1 MQHIEDYLEETDY
14 ELSYLK
20 ISSSKEIPSHIREA
34 IKYIKIYAN
43 FCYSNAY
50 SDVPFKQAFW
60 FINGVESIKI
70 DELSE
75 ENANKLLDI
84 INYSNNYFLKAKL
97 YDIAS
102 IVLKNKKLKELAAQN
117 YADYIVAN
125 SNNAEKRNTL
135 KIAVK
140 RALFLYNKIN
150 KTEERNV
157 AHKIFSL
164 QISDSSLDF
173 ALKYYVATTLSAIKS
188 TVLKELITN
197 IELLTTNIDMTIAP
211 AEHFLELI
219 EILISYYI
227 QTNQATNYFA
237 AIDRYVLVCIK
248 ACNLLSPHGYHYLD
262 IALQLITKDKLKEK
276 YIDKI
281 NDLLF
286 MKDEEQ
292 KKIYKNMTSVES
304 PLDDTI
310 IADLKKESES
320 VTSKIQSLQTG
331 AHQLFYLLTNF
342 SPTSK
347 AELNKGIELRNDGLF
362 NAVNEIKFDGDGTIC
377 YESAYATEEEKRQV
391 SIAEILS
398 LNLYIKFGVLLSPF
412 IYNIKIDGNLKEIVE
427 SILDNNLFVPS
438 DRKSVIYN
446 IILDG
451 FNRNIRKALYDL
463 IPQFEYGL
471 TQFLKSK
478 GLYPIMYRGSSRF
491 PIDLNHILTSKST
504 QNKFRSELVEIIG
517 EDLTLEL
524 EYLLCNKY
532 LGNIRNNNY
541 HSGYENPEQ
550 YTIYEA
556 SAFYYIIEAY
566 CMGCD

>member
-1 MQHIEDYLEETDY
+1 MQYIEDYLEKADY
-14 ELSYLK
+14 ELSYIKL
-20 ISSSKEIPSHIREA
+20 SDSKEVPPHIKEA
-34 IKYIKIYAN
+34 IKTIQVYAN
-43 FCYSNAY
+43 FCYSNAC
-50 SDVPFKQAFW
+50 SDVPFRQAFW
-60 FINGVESIKI
+60 FVNGVESIKI

-117 YADYIVAN
+117 YTGYILSN
-125 SNNAEKRNTL
+125 STNPDKRNTL

-140 RALFLYNKIN
+140 RALFLYNKTN

-164 QISDSSLDF
+164 QMSASSLDF
-173 ALKYYVATTLSAIKS
+173 ALKYYAATALSAIKS
-188 TVLKELITN
+188 TALNELITN
-197 IELLTTNIDMTIAP
+197 IESLTKKLDLTIAP

-219 EILISYYI
+219 EILILYYN
-227 QTNQATNYFA
+227 QTNQADNYLA

-248 ACNLLSPHGYHYLD
+248 ACNLLSPHGYRYLD
-262 IALQLITKDKLKEK
+262 KALQLITKDKLKDK
-276 YIDKI
+276 YADKI
-281 NDLLF
+281 NELLF

-292 KKIYKNMTSVES
+292 KKVYKNITFIES
-304 PLDDTI
+304 PLDDAI
-310 IADLKKESES
+310 ITDLEKERKS
-320 VTSKIQSLQTG
+320 VTSEIQSFQTG
-331 AHQLFYLLTNF
+331 AHQLFYLLANF
-342 SPTSK
+342 LPISK
-347 AELNKGIELRNDGLF
+347 AELDKGIELRKGGLF
-362 NAVNEIKFDGDGTIC
+362 DAVNEIKFDGDGTIC
-377 YESAYATEEEKRQV
+377 YESAYATEEEKLQV

-398 LNLYIKFGVLLSPF
+398 MNLYIKFGVLLSSF